1 MASTKTL
8 SNMLAYLRNILT
20 SVQGGHWSQ
29 DELVAYLNSAQKDVA
44 VKLPEKLLRGLVGN
58 HPITIGEDETE
69 IAHPSRYLKFIG
81 GYRQRTTETT
91 KRPMLE
97 TSYADIID
105 KEANHINTGN
115 IDAYFADIGTIFVI
129 YPDGDVD
136 ETMRIKYV
144 MTPVDMSALTDTISI
159 DDICYEWVI
168 YYAAFLAC
176 LKDFQPRAND
186 FLAILDKKVMET
198 LMRFNIKDK
207 IVFSNPQ
214 PNK

>member
-1 MASTKTL
+1 
-8 SNMLAYLRNILT
+8 MLAYLRNILT

-29 DELVAYLNSAQKDVA
+29 DELIAYLNSAQKDVA

-105 KEANHINTGN
+105 KEANHINTEN

-136 ETMRIKYV
+136 ETM
-144 MTPVDMSALTDTISI
+144 
-159 DDICYEWVI
+159 
-168 YYAAFLAC
+168 
-176 LKDFQPRAND
+176 
-186 FLAILDKKVMET
+186 
-198 LMRFNIKDK
+198 
-207 IVFSNPQ
+207 
-214 PNK
+214 